1 MEDNSTLK
9 FQRRNSVPSAVL
21 IPNSHHHHHL
31 NNRLVVFPGAD
42 FELLPLPTAAYTS
55 LKDLLPPSPSSV
67 LSPTPTVASHSALSS
82 SPSNGSSGY
91 EISIRNRLVKQ
102 AAWAYLHS
110 AVASEPSS
118 SSRLCFSGE
127 FLRQIFVGFHQF
139 VIDTVK
145 RVYDWLVDAL
155 WLLLCR

>member
-1 MEDNSTLK
+1 MEGNSNLK
-9 FQRRNSVPSAVL
+9 LKRRNGVPSAVL
-21 IPNSHHHHHL
+21 IPNGHHL
-31 NNRLVVFPGAD
+31 NHHSEVFTGVD

-67 LSPTPTVASHSALSS
+67 LSPTPSAAVSS
-82 SPSNGSSGY
+82 SPSNGGSGY

-118 SSRLCFSGE
+118 SRRLCFSGE
-127 FLRQIFVGFHQF
+127 FLRQMFAGLQQF
-139 VIDTVK
+139 VIDTVR
-145 RVYDWLVDAL
+145 RVYDWLMDAL